1 MKLSLIA
8 AVADNGVIGVKGK
21 LPWKL
26 PADLQYFKK
35 ITMGHP
41 IIMGRKTYESI
52 GRPLPGRRNI
62 VLSRIKHLSIPGCEV
77 VSTLE
82 AALQKFGETEEVFV
96 IGGES
101 IYKEA
106 LPFAHQLYLTQV
118 HAQVEGDTYFPHYEK
133 SDWIEISR
141 EYHHADSDNQYTYS
155 FVIFN
160 TKSRVL

>member
-8 AVADNGVIGVKGK
+8 AVADNGVIGIKGK

-35 ITMGHP
+35 VTMGHP

-62 VLSRIKHLSIPGCEV
+62 VLSRIKHFSIPGCEV

-82 AALQKFGETEEVFV
+82 AALKKFGETEEVFV

-106 LPFAHQLYLTQV
+106 LPFADQLYLTQV

-133 SDWIEISR
+133 SAWKEISK
-141 EYHHADSDNQYTYS
+141 EYHEANNDNEYPYT
-155 FVIFN
+155 FVILQACR
-160 TKSRVL
+160 T

>member
-8 AVADNGVIGVKGK
+8 AVSDNGVIGFKGK

-62 VLSRIKHLSIPGCEV
+62 VLSRVKHLSILGCEV

-82 AALQKFGETEEVFV
+82 AALEKFDQTEEVFV

-101 IYKEA
+101 VYKEA
-106 LPFAHQLYLTQV
+106 LPYAHHLYLTQV
-118 HAQVEGDTYFPHYEK
+118 HAQVEGDTYFSQYEK
-133 SDWIEISR
+133 SVWKEVSR
-141 EYHHADSDNQYTYS
+141 EDHDADEKNEYPYS
-155 FVIFN
+155 FVIL
-160 TKSRVL
+160 KACRA